1 MVKLG
6 QNAQARNVP
15 FMPHDNMSAEEK
27 DGVYG
32 LFNGKTEGADGV
44 SMVDFMAIVAEI
56 RAKMA
61 ELNQ

>member
-1 MVKLG
+1 
-6 QNAQARNVP
+6 
-15 FMPHDNMSAEEK
+15 MPHDNMSAEEK